1 MPKLAANLTMM
12 FQEDAFLKR
21 FSSARSCG
29 FKGVEFHFP
38 YQWSKNDLADVL
50 GENELEQVLFNLPSG
65 NWEKG
70 ERGNAALPGREQEFR
85 DGLGLALEYAQA
97 LGCKKI
103 HAMAGVIQDEKKRGE
118 MEEVFIENL
127 RYGADICFKAGVQ
140 LLIEPLNTVD
150 TPGYFLSTSKQAI
163 KIIDSVGADNLF
175 LQYDVYHHQIMEG
188 DLSRSLVELMPNIGH
203 IQIASIPGRHE
214 PNEGEIN
221 YNWLLNNLDEIG
233 YQGWVGLRVFSKGKN
248 KGWARLGRIVG
259 HNVDIRTLDF

>member
-150 TPGYFLSTSKQAI
+150 TPGYFLSSSALLTPSMVSTSGVPRLYTTKRFCSI
-163 KIIDSVGADNLF
+163 S
-175 LQYDVYHHQIMEG
+175 
-188 DLSRSLVELMPNIGH
+188 SRRSGMPL
-203 IQIASIPGRHE
+203 AM
-214 PNEGEIN
+214 
-221 YNWLLNNLDEIG
+221 
-233 YQGWVGLRVFSKGKN
+233 VFS
-248 KGWARLGRIVG
+248 LP
-259 HNVDIRTLDF
+259 L